1 MSVILKIHHLLSMTP
16 VITILGPLLLALAA
30 VAALHYL
37 KLTRQLREQFAA
49 QHLISVELRKLS
61 TAVEHSPAS
70 IVVTDCK
77 GGIEYV
83 NPAFCRLT
91 GYSPEEALGQN
102 TSLIKG
108 YEQPAEHFKEMWNT
122 ILAGRE
128 WRGEFHN
135 KRKDGSLFWELAS
148 ISPILNEQGEITNF
162 VGVKENIT
170 ERKELLEYL
179 DQMAHYDELTGL
191 PNRALFFDRLGCLES
206 LSRREGRH
214 FALLF
219 IDLDGFKGVND
230 RHGHDA
236 GDAVLR
242 ETAARLRASIRASD
256 TAARMGG
263 DEFTVI
269 LGNLSREAD
278 ISLIAR
284 KILQA
289 LSAPISLPGGLN
301 CSIGASIG
309 ISLYPEDAQDV
320 ETLVSSAD
328 TAMYEVKREGKNGY
342 RFYLEAAGVSPDD
355 PSPGGGLRERKVK
368 QVKNAKELR
377 QRAEPYYGLHS
388 ADRELPAIQC
398 LKK

>member
-1 MSVILKIHHLLSMTP
+1 MSVILKIHHLLSLMP
-16 VITILGPLLLALAA
+16 VVTILGPLLLALVAM
-30 VAALHYL
+30 AALHYL

-49 QHLISVELRKLS
+49 QQLISVELRKLS
-61 TAVEHSPAS
+61 TAVEQSPAS
-70 IVVTDCK
+70 IVVTDRK
-77 GGIEYV
+77 GDIEYV

-91 GYSPEEALGQN
+91 GYSQEEALGQS

-108 YEQPAEHFKEMWNT
+108 YEHPAEYYKEMWNT
-122 ILAGRE
+122 ILAGGE

-148 ISPILNEQGEITNF
+148 ISPIRNEQGEITNF

-170 ERKELLEYL
+170 DRKELLEYL
-179 DQMAHYDELTGL
+179 DQMAHFDELTGL
-191 PNRALFFDRLGCLES
+191 PNRALFFDRLGCLLT
-206 LSRREGRH
+206 LSRREGQI

-219 IDLDGFKGVND
+219 IDLDGFKSVND
-230 RHGHDA
+230 HHGHEA
-236 GDAVLR
+236 GDSVLR
-242 ETAARLRASIRASD
+242 ETAARLSASIRASD

-269 LGNLSREAD
+269 LGNLSQETD

-289 LSAPISLPGGLN
+289 LSAPILLLGGIS

-309 ISLYPEDAQDV
+309 ISLYPEDAQEV

-342 RFYLEAAGVSPDD
+342 RFYREAAGVSPIDTSLNCGT
-355 PSPGGGLRERKVK
+355 PRATTSLNCGGT
-368 QVKNAKELR
+368 ASR
-377 QRAEPYYGLHS
+377 QR
-388 ADRELPAIQC
+388 
-398 LKK
+398 

>member
-1 MSVILKIHHLLSMTP
+1 MSVILKIHHMLSMMP
-16 VITILGPLLLALAA
+16 MVTILGPLLLALVA

-37 KLTRQLREQFAA
+37 KLTRQLREQFVA
-49 QHLISVELRKLS
+49 QQLISVELRKLS

-70 IVVTDCK
+70 IVVTDRK
-77 GGIEYV
+77 GDIEYV

-102 TSLIKG
+102 TRLVKG
-108 YEQPAEHFKEMWNT
+108 HEQPAEHFKEMWNT

-148 ISPILNEQGEITNF
+148 ISPIRNEQGEITNF

-179 DQMAHYDELTGL
+179 DQMAHYDKLTGL
-191 PNRALFFDRLGCLES
+191 PNRALFFDRLGCLEA
-206 LSRREGRH
+206 LSRRERRI

-219 IDLDGFKGVND
+219 IDLDGFKSVND
-230 RHGHDA
+230 HHGHEA
-236 GDAVLR
+236 GDTVLR
-242 ETAARLRASIRASD
+242 ETATRLRACIRASD

-269 LGNLSREAD
+269 LVNLSQEAD
-278 ISLIAR
+278 VSLIAG
-284 KILQA
+284 KILLA
-289 LSAPISLPGGLN
+289 LSAPISLPGGIN

-309 ISLYPEDAQDV
+309 ISLYPEDAQEV
-320 ETLVSSAD
+320 ETLVSNAD

-342 RFYLEAAGVSPDD
+342 RFYREAA
-355 PSPGGGLRERKVK
+355 E
-368 QVKNAKELR
+368 AT
-377 QRAEPYYGLHS
+377 HH
-388 ADRELPAIQC
+388 
-398 LKK
+398 

>member
-1 MSVILKIHHLLSMTP
+1 MSAVLKIHHLLSLMP
-16 VITILGPLLLALAA
+16 LITVLGPLLLALVAL
-30 VAALHYL
+30 AALHYL

-49 QHLISVELRKLS
+49 QKLISVELRKLS
-61 TAVEHSPAS
+61 TAVEQSPAS
-70 IVVTDCK
+70 IVVTDRK
-77 GGIEYV
+77 GEIEYV

-102 TSLIKG
+102 ARLLKG
-108 YEQPAEHFKEMWNT
+108 YEQPAEYFQEMWAT
-122 ILAGRE
+122 VLSGRE

-148 ISPILNEQGEITNF
+148 ISPIRNEQGEITHF

-170 ERKELLEYL
+170 ERKQLLAHL

-191 PNRALFFDRLGCLES
+191 PNRALFFDRLGCLQT
-206 LSRREGRH
+206 LSRREGRS

-230 RHGHDA
+230 RHGHEA

-242 ETAARLRASIRASD
+242 ETAARLSSSIRDSD

-278 ISLIAR
+278 VSLIAR

-289 LSAPISLPGGLN
+289 LSAPIRLPGGGS

-309 ISLYPEDAQDV
+309 ISLYPEDAREV

-328 TAMYEVKREGKNGY
+328 AAMYEAKRAGKNGY
-342 RFYLEAAGVSPDD
+342 RFYRQVAGAMQSGDRQAALSG
-355 PSPGGGLRERKVK
+355 R
-368 QVKNAKELR
+368 
-377 QRAEPYYGLHS
+377 
-388 ADRELPAIQC
+388 
-398 LKK
+398 